1 MPRRQSM
8 SKAVDVCVTK
18 ANGQPG
24 RRVTADSFKTVS
36 VKNRQPLLIRPEKL
50 FHLGPSP
57 GGILDPPG
65 GCNWQIHSPLNV
77 LPMVLPLLA
86 RVYEQ

>member
-1 MPRRQSM
+1 MG
-8 SKAVDVCVTK
+8 KAVGVCVTE

-36 VKNRQPLLIRPEKL
+36 VKDRQPLFIRPEKL
-50 FHLGPSP
+50 LQLGPGP
-57 GGILDPPG
+57 GGILDPPSG
-65 GCNWQIHSPLNV
+65 GNRQVHRPLNV